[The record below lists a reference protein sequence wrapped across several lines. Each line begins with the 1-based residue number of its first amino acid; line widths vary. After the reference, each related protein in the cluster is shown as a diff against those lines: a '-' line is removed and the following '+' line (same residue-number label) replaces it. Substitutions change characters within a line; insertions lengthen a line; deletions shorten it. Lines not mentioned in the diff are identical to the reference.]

1 MHKEIWMKKSEK
13 GEKSKDHLKKQ
24 IEMQRN
30 IGGL

>member
-13 GEKSKDHLKKQ
+13 GEKAKDHLKEQ

-30 IGGL
+30 NGGL